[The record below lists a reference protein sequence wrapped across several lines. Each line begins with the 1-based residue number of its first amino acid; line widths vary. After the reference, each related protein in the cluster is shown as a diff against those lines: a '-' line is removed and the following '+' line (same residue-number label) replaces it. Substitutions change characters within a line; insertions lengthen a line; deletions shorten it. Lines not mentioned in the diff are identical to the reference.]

1 MSKKFLLVADRP
13 DAAWLAALERGL
25 QPLGT
30 LSAARPEEASDSPL
44 VADCDVVIVDALAVR
59 DAEEVVAPL
68 HAAAPSVP
76 VVIVTNSPTPQLAK
90 KFFQAGATD
99 YIRKS
104 LDPETIT
111 ETFSDILKRA
121 LTV

>member
-13 DAAWLAALERGL
+13 DAAWLAALEQGL
-25 QPLGT
+25 RPLGT
-30 LSAARPEEASDSPL
+30 LGAARPEEAFDGSL
-44 VADCDVVIVDALAVR
+44 VADYDVVIVDALAVR

-99 YIRKS
+99 YICKS
-104 LDPETIT
+104 LDPEAIT
-111 ETFSDILKRA
+111 ATFSEILKRA
-121 LTV
+121 PAL

>member
-1 MSKKFLLVADRP
+1 MSKKILLVADRP

-30 LSAARPEEASDSPL
+30 LSTTRPEEASRSPL
-44 VADCDVVIVDALAVR
+44 VADCDVIIVDALAVR
-59 DAEEVVAPL
+59 NVEEVVAPL

-76 VVIVTNSPTPQLAK
+76 LVIVTNSPTPQLAK

-104 LDPETIT
+104 LDPEAIT
-111 ETFSDILKRA
+111 ATFSEILKRA
-121 LTV
+121 STL